1 MGGPIGR
8 VPHERIPAKPEER
21 AGGAPTLRSRRAAAA
36 EAQAAEAAD
45 LMRALVTADPLRQR
59 WLREHGARLLRSA
72 AVELGRARIEG
83 RADQSTEI
91 VLTRAAEHE
100 RGETALW

>member
-72 AVELGRARIEG
+72 AVEL